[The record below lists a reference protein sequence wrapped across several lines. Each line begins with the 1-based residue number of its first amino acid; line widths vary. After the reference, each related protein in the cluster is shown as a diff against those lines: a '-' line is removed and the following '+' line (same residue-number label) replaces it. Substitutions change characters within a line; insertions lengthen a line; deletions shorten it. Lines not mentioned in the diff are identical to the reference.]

1 MKILLIKVGFICLLL
16 TGCMNPK
23 HLVYVHGT
31 TMGLEVTAS
40 TETAT
45 GRLVF
50 GYDRETF
57 ALIPRKK
64 NKQNSEAM
72 SLAAISCIYAQ
83 GLEDVQFRHFVST
96 GKTAVNIAQHP
107 DTIIDIRKSIQG
119 GSESCSPS
127 KNDAGDTGKVKEEIT
142 NTTQGGK

>member
-1 MKILLIKVGFICLLL
+1 MKILLLKLGFICLLL
-16 TGCMNPK
+16 SGCQAT

-31 TMGLEVTAS
+31 TMGLEVAAS

-64 NKQNSEAM
+64 DKQESDAM

-83 GLEDVQFRHFVST
+83 GLDDVQFKHFVST
-96 GKTAVNIAQHP
+96 GETAKNIVKHP

-119 GSESCSPS
+119 GSESCLPS
-127 KNDAGDTGKVKEEIT
+127 GNGAGNTGKGKEESE
-142 NTTQGGK
+142 NTIKKEG

>member
-1 MKILLIKVGFICLLL
+1 MKILLLKVGFICLLL
-16 TGCMNPK
+16 TGCMTPT

-31 TMGLEVTAS
+31 TMGLEVAAS

-50 GYDRETF
+50 GYDRDTF

-64 NKQNSEAM
+64 NKQESEAM
-72 SLAAISCIYAQ
+72 SLAAVSCIYAQ

-96 GKTAVNIAQHP
+96 GGTAVNIAQHP

-119 GSESCSPS
+119 GSDSCLPS
-127 KNDAGDTGKVKEEIT
+127 NNGTGSTGQNANKK
-142 NTTQGGK
+142 